1 MGYVIAVS
9 GKGGTGKTLVSSLLI
24 RHFSKKSPVL
34 AIDADPDSNL
44 PEVLGVEVEKTIGDI
59 RERITADGVSEFEG
73 KIQEIIVEE
82 PDFDLFVMGRPEQEG
97 CYCVVNNILRVAID
111 TFSQNYDM
119 TIIDCE
125 AGLEHLS
132 RRTTRN
138 VDVMIVVTDAT
149 KKGILTAKRV
159 KEIADE
165 LHIEFKKIHVIVN
178 RIRPELKG
186 EMEKALSEE
195 GLDVI
200 GFLPYDPIVAE
211 YDLKGTPVF
220 ELPED
225 TPVGMAFEDIVSKI
239 EEDLK
244 SL

>member
-9 GKGGTGKTLVSSLLI
+9 GKGGTGKTLISSLLI
-24 RHFSKKSPVL
+24 RHFSKKTPVL

-44 PEVLGVEVEKTIGDI
+44 PEALGVKVERTVGDI
-59 RERITADGVSEFEG
+59 RESITGDGVAAFEG
-73 KIQEIIVEE
+73 KIQEVLVEE
-82 PDFDLFVMGRPEQEG
+82 RDFDLFVMGRPEQEG

-111 TFSQNYDM
+111 SLSKNYDI

-138 VDVMIVVTDAT
+138 VDFMIVVTDAT
-149 KKGILTAKRV
+149 RKGILTAKRV

-165 LHIEFKKIHVIVN
+165 LNIKFKKIRVIVN
-178 RIRPELKG
+178 RVAPELRE
-186 EMEKALSEE
+186 EMENALNEA
-195 GLDVI
+195 GLEVI
-200 GFLPYDPIVAE
+200 GFIPHDPIVAE
-211 YDLKGTPVF
+211 YDLKGKTVF

-225 TPVGMAFEDIVSKI
+225 TPVVQSFNEIVSKI
-239 EEDLK
+239 EEELK
-244 SL
+244 TL